1 MKRQASSRLSAEAQA
16 VMDGQTAVKQI
27 VKDLYLRG
35 FSWGKIET
43 AVRKEI
49 AVTQSEIDIEYLKAE
64 TAKSLIAL
72 AWRVYNDMKSSAS
85 FGDLAVL
92 WAVVGLRSKNL
103 PSAQQ
108 KAAEEL
114 IERVTWQMPK
124 GTQMT
129 QRIYHYW
136 KDVKATVAK
145 LADERALDESDS
157 GESKISLRAKAEI
170 IVREEFHKKEMER
183 MRAKTRLVIVS
194 THSDCSDRCAPYQGR
209 VYSLDGTSGTTPDGR
224 SFVPIE
230 EATENPRDRYV
241 TKAGVVYQNG
251 LFGFNCRHIM
261 IEYADGLTPPTESE
275 AVRQREV
282 AIDKRQREYER
293 EIIRAREKAVAYK
306 GIDRKEYMKW
316 KIRASKLLEQYAD
329 YSHKH
334 GRPYY
339 TSRIRVL

>member
-1 MKRQASSRLSAEAQA
+1 MIRQASSRLSAEAQA
-16 VMDGQTAVKQI
+16 IMDGQTAVKQI

-35 FSWGKIET
+35 YSWAKIEI

-49 AVTQSEIDIEYLKAE
+49 AATQGEIANEYLKGE
-64 TAKSLIAL
+64 TAKSLLAL
-72 AWRVYNDMKSSAS
+72 AWRVYNDLKSSES

-92 WAVVGLRSKNL
+92 WAVVGLKSGTL
-103 PSAQQ
+103 PRAQK
-108 KAAEEL
+108 KAAERL
-114 IERVTWQMPK
+114 IERVTWRMPY
-124 GTQMT
+124 GTQMQ

-136 KDVKATVAK
+136 KDVKATVAR

-170 IVREEFHKKEMER
+170 IVREDFHKREMEE
-183 MRAKTRLVIVS
+183 MRQKTRLVIVT

-224 SFVPIE
+224 QFVPIE

-241 TKAGVVYQNG
+241 TKAGRVYQNG
-251 LFGFNCRHIM
+251 LFGFNCRHHM
-261 IEYADGLTPPTESE
+261 IKYADGLTPPTESE
-275 AVRQREV
+275 AKRQREV

-293 EIIRAREKAVAYK
+293 EIIRAREKAIAYK
-306 GIDRKEYMKW
+306 GIDRNEYMKW
-316 KIRASKLLEQYAD
+316 KIRASKLFEEYAD
-329 YSHKH
+329 YSHRH

-339 TSRIRVL
+339 TSRVRVL